1 MTPATPE
8 TADLPPLV
16 AAQHR
21 AMPYTRLTDCGM
33 DPADARRLLA
43 DTAAGTPWQD
53 AAAALARTQLE
64 RARVSEGAGHR
75 TTARQAYRHASAA
88 WMFAQMAYQTDTAE
102 KRELYARHT
111 AATAALAPG
120 VERVEI
126 THHDSVLGGW
136 LCLPEAA
143 TPRATVIVWGGL
155 SGWGAAYLPVA
166 DAYTARGLAC
176 LLAEGPGQGESRL
189 RHGLYVDEHVT
200 EGFARFVDLVEA
212 DPRLGGAIGVQGI
225 SFGGLFA
232 AHLAAADPRVGAVVV
247 NGAPAAPTVPEFR
260 TAREQ
265 MAAVVG
271 TDDLARV
278 TEVMDALRFDPD
290 EHRITCPLLLLHGG
304 QDPLARYE
312 DQEPFLRAAD
322 PARATV
328 RVWPDGEHTLYNHA
342 AERDALTGDWFADHL
357 TGQGTPK
364 GQGGENRWS
373 SEEG

>member
-1 MTPATPE
+1 MTTGDPGAEAT
-8 TADLPPLV
+8 LPPLV

-21 AMPYTRLTDCGM
+21 AMPLTRLIDCGM

-43 DTAAGTPWQD
+43 DTTAGIPWQD
-53 AAAALARTQLE
+53 AAATIADVQLE
-64 RARVSEGAGHR
+64 RARSAEAAGHS
-75 TTARQAYRHASAA
+75 TTARQAYRFASAA
-88 WMFAQMAYQTDTAE
+88 LMFAQMAYQSDTPQ

-126 THHDSVLGGW
+126 AHRDGVLGGW
-136 LCLPEAA
+136 LCLPETA

-155 SGWGAAYLPVA
+155 SGWGAAYLRLA
-166 DAYTARGLAC
+166 DAYTERGLAC

-189 RHGLYVDEHVT
+189 RHGLYIDEQVT
-200 EGFARFVDLVEA
+200 DGFARFVDLVEA
-212 DPRLGGAIGVQGI
+212 DPRLGGAIGVQGV

-271 TDDLARV
+271 TDDPDRV
-278 TEVMDALRFDPD
+278 AEVMDGLRFDPD
-290 EHRITCPLLLLHGG
+290 KHRIGCPLLLLHGG

-322 PARATV
+322 PVTATV

-342 AERDALTGDWFADHL
+342 AERDAYTGDWFTDQL
-357 TGQGTPK
+357 IDRNGP
-364 GQGGENRWS
+364 NN
-373 SEEG
+373 

>member
-1 MTPATPE
+1 MTTGNPE
-8 TADLPPLV
+8 TSPLV

-43 DTAAGTPWQD
+43 DTAAETPWQD
-53 AAAALARTQLE
+53 AAAAIAQAQLE
-64 RARVSEGAGHR
+64 RARLAEESGHR
-75 TTARQAYRHASAA
+75 ATARQAYRYASAA
-88 WMFAQMAYQTDTAE
+88 LMFAQMAYQTDTAE
-102 KRELYARHT
+102 KRDLYAGHM
-111 AATAALAPG
+111 AATTALAPA

-126 THHDSVLGGW
+126 PHRGGALGGW
-136 LCLPEAA
+136 LCLPPHG

-212 DPRLGGAIGVQGI
+212 DPRLAGAIGVQGI

-232 AHLAAADPRVGAVVV
+232 AHLAAADPRAGAVVV
-247 NGAPAAPTVPEFR
+247 NGAPAVPTVPEFR

-265 MAAVVG
+265 LAAVVG
-271 TDDLARV
+271 TDDLDRV
-278 TEVMDALRFDPD
+278 AEVMAALRFDPD
-290 EHRITCPLLLLHGG
+290 KNPITCPLLLLHGG
-304 QDPLARYE
+304 RDALARYE

-322 PARATV
+322 PATATV

-342 AERDALTGDWFADHL
+342 AERDALTGDWFTDHL
-357 TGQGTPK
+357 TGQGTP
-364 GQGGENRWS
+364 
-373 SEEG
+373 EG

>member
-1 MTPATPE
+1 M
-8 TADLPPLV
+8 PPLV

-21 AMPYTRLTDCGM
+21 AMPFTRLTDCGM
-33 DPADARRLLA
+33 DPADARRLLT
-43 DTAAGTPWQD
+43 DTTAGIPWPD
-53 AAAALARTQLE
+53 AAAAIADTQLE
-64 RARVSEGAGHR
+64 RARSAQAAGHHA
-75 TTARQAYRHASAA
+75 TARQAYRFASAA
-88 WMFAQMAYQTDTAE
+88 LMFAQMAYQNDTPE

-126 THHDSVLGGW
+126 PHRDGVLGGW
-136 LCLPEAA
+136 LSLPA
-143 TPRATVIVWGGL
+143 TVPPRATVLVWGGL
-155 SGWGAAYLPVA
+155 SGWGAAYLALA

-200 EGFARFVDLVEA
+200 DGFARFVDLAEA
-212 DPRLGGAIGVQGI
+212 DPRLGGAIGVQGV

-247 NGAPAAPTVPEFR
+247 NGAPAVPAVPEFR

-271 TDDLARV
+271 SDDLGRV
-278 TEVMDALRFDPD
+278 AEVMDSLRFDPD
-290 EHRITCPLLLLHGG
+290 KHRIGCPLLLLHGG
-304 QDPLARYE
+304 RDPLARHE

-322 PARATV
+322 PATSAV
-328 RVWPDGEHTLYNHA
+328 RIWPDGEHTLYNHA
-342 AERDALTGDWFADHL
+342 AERDALTGDWFSDVLA
-357 TGQGTPK
+357 GRATPK
-364 GQGGENRWS
+364 R
-373 SEEG
+373 

>member
-1 MTPATPE
+1 MTAAVPG
-8 TADLPPLV
+8 TAPLPPLV

-21 AMPYTRLTDCGM
+21 AMPFTRLTDCGM

-53 AAAALARTQLE
+53 AAAAIARTQLQ
-64 RARVSEGAGHR
+64 RARLAEESGHR
-75 TTARQAYRHASAA
+75 TTARQAYRFASAA
-88 WMFAQMAYQTDTAE
+88 WMFAQMAHQTDTAE
-102 KRELYARHT
+102 KRDLYARHT
-111 AATAALAPG
+111 AATAALAPA
-120 VERVEI
+120 VERVDI
-126 THHDSVLGGW
+126 PHRHGRLGGW
-136 LCLPEAA
+136 LSLPPTGEAQ
-143 TPRATVIVWGGL
+143 ATVIVWGGL

-166 DAYTARGLAC
+166 DAYTSRGLAC

-189 RHGLYVDEHVT
+189 RHGLYVDERVT

-212 DPRLGGAIGVQGI
+212 DPRLGGAIGVQGV

-232 AHLAAADPRVGAVVV
+232 AHLAAADTRVGAVVV
-247 NGAPAAPTVPEFR
+247 NGAPAAPTVPEYR

-271 TDDLARV
+271 TDAPDRV

-290 EHRITCPLLLLHGG
+290 KYRITCPLLLLHGG

-322 PARATV
+322 PVAATV
-328 RVWPDGEHTLYNHA
+328 RIWPDGEHTLYNHA
-342 AERDALTGDWFADHL
+342 AERDALTGDWFTDHL
-357 TGQGTPK
+357 TGQSIPK
-364 GQGGENRWS
+364 G
-373 SEEG
+373 

>member
-1 MTPATPE
+1 MRS
-8 TADLPPLV
+8 ADPGTGSLLPLV

-21 AMPYTRLTDCGM
+21 AMPFTRLTDCGM

-43 DTAAGTPWQD
+43 DTASGTPWQD
-53 AAAALARTQLE
+53 AAAAIAQTQLARA
-64 RARVSEGAGHR
+64 RAAEGAGHR
-75 TTARQAYRHASAA
+75 TTARQAYRYASAA
-88 WMFAQMAYQTDTAE
+88 WMFAQMAHQGDTAE
-102 KRELYARHT
+102 KRDLYGRHT
-111 AATAALAPG
+111 AATAALAPA

-126 THHDSVLGGW
+126 QHRDGLLGGW
-136 LCLPEAA
+136 LCLPPTGEA
-143 TPRATVIVWGGL
+143 RATVIVWGGL

-166 DAYTARGLAC
+166 DACTARGLAC

-189 RHGLYVDEHVT
+189 SHGLYVDERVT
-200 EGFARFVDLVEA
+200 EGFARFLDLVEA

-247 NGAPAAPTVPEFR
+247 NGAPAAPTIPEFR

-271 TDDLARV
+271 TDDPGRV

-290 EHRITCPLLLLHGG
+290 KHRITCPLLLLHGG
-304 QDPLARYE
+304 QDPLARYT

-322 PARATV
+322 PSCVTV
-328 RVWPDGEHTLYNHA
+328 RIWPDGEHTLYNHA
-342 AERDALTGDWFADHL
+342 AERDALTGDWFTDHL
-357 TGQGTPK
+357 IGQGTPK
-364 GQGGENRWS
+364 G
-373 SEEG
+373 

>member
-1 MTPATPE
+1 MTAAVPG
-8 TADLPPLV
+8 TASLSPLV

-21 AMPYTRLTDCGM
+21 AMPFTRLTDCGM

-53 AAAALARTQLE
+53 AAATVAERQWE
-64 RARVSEGAGHR
+64 RARSAEEAGHR

-88 WMFAQMAYQTDTAE
+88 WMFAQMAHQTDSVE
-102 KRELYARHT
+102 KRDLYARHT
-111 AATAALAPG
+111 AATAALAPA

-126 THHDSVLGGW
+126 PHRDGRLGGW
-136 LCLPEAA
+136 LCLPPAGEAQ
-143 TPRATVIVWGGL
+143 ATVIVWGGL

-189 RHGLYVDEHVT
+189 RHGLYVDERVT

-212 DPRLGGAIGVQGI
+212 DPRLGGALGVQGV

-232 AHLAAADPRVGAVVV
+232 AHLADADPRVGAVVV

-271 TDDLARV
+271 TDELDRV
-278 TEVMDALRFDPD
+278 TEVMDALRFDPAK
-290 EHRITCPLLLLHGG
+290 HRITCPLLLLHGG
-304 QDPLARYE
+304 RDPLARYE

-322 PARATV
+322 PATATV
-328 RVWPDGEHTLYNHA
+328 RIWPDGEHTLYNHA
-342 AERDALTGDWFADHL
+342 AERDALTGDWFTDHL

-364 GQGGENRWS
+364 G
-373 SEEG
+373 

>member
-1 MTPATPE
+1 MTTGDSGTEAE
-8 TADLPPLV
+8 LPPLV

-21 AMPYTRLTDCGM
+21 AMSFTRLTDCGM

-43 DTAAGTPWQD
+43 DTTAGIPWQD
-53 AAAALARTQLE
+53 AASIIADVQLV
-64 RARVSEGAGHR
+64 RARSAEAAGHR
-75 TTARQAYRHASAA
+75 TTARQAYRFASAA
-88 WMFAQMAYQTDTAE
+88 LMFAQMAYQSDTPE

-111 AATAALAPG
+111 TATAALAPG

-126 THHDSVLGGW
+126 THRGGVLGGW
-136 LCLPEAA
+136 LSLPQAA
-143 TPRATVIVWGGL
+143 PPRATVIVWGGL
-155 SGWGAAYLPVA
+155 SGWGAAYLSLA

-200 EGFARFVDLVEA
+200 DGFARFVDLVEA
-212 DPRLGGAIGVQGI
+212 DPRLGGAIGVQGV

-232 AHLAAADPRVGAVVV
+232 AHLAAVDPRVGAVVV
-247 NGAPAAPTVPEFR
+247 NGAPAVPAVPEFR

-271 TDDLARV
+271 TDDLDRV

-290 EHRITCPLLLLHGG
+290 KHRIGCPLLLLHGG
-304 QDPLARYE
+304 RDPLARYE

-322 PARATV
+322 PATATV
-328 RVWPDGEHTLYNHA
+328 RIWPDGEHTLYNHA
-342 AERDALTGDWFADHL
+342 AERDAFSGDWFIDHL
-357 TGQGTPK
+357 AGQGTPK
-364 GQGGENRWS
+364 S
-373 SEEG
+373 

>member
-1 MTPATPE
+1 MTAAAPG
-8 TADLPPLV
+8 TAPLPPLV

-21 AMPYTRLTDCGM
+21 AMPFTRLTDCGM
-33 DPADARRLLA
+33 DPAAARRLLA

-53 AAAALARTQLE
+53 AAAAIAQTQLE
-64 RARVSEGAGHR
+64 RARSAEESGHR
-75 TTARQAYRHASAA
+75 TTARQAYRYASAA
-88 WMFAQMAYQTDTAE
+88 WMFAQMAHQTDTAE
-102 KRELYARHT
+102 KRQLYARHT
-111 AATAALAPG
+111 AATAALVPD

-126 THHDSVLGGW
+126 PHRDGRLGGW
-136 LCLPEAA
+136 LCLPPTGEAQ
-143 TPRATVIVWGGL
+143 ATVIVWGGL

-166 DAYTARGLAC
+166 DAYTSRGLAC

-189 RHGLYVDEHVT
+189 RHGLHVDERVT
-200 EGFARFVDLVEA
+200 DGFARFVDLIEA
-212 DPRLGGAIGVQGI
+212 DPRLGGAIGVQGV

-271 TDDLARV
+271 TDDLGRV
-278 TEVMDALRFDPD
+278 AEVMDALRFDPD
-290 EHRITCPLLLLHGG
+290 RHRITCPLLLLHGG

-322 PARATV
+322 PATANV
-328 RVWPDGEHTLYNHA
+328 RIWPDGEHTLYNHA
-342 AERDALTGDWFADHL
+342 AQRDALTGDWFTDHL
-357 TGQGTPK
+357 IDRGTPK
-364 GQGGENRWS
+364 G
-373 SEEG
+373 

>member
-1 MTPATPE
+1 MTAGNPAAE
-8 TADLPPLV
+8 AVLPPLV

-21 AMPYTRLTDCGM
+21 AMPFTRLTDCGM

-43 DTAAGTPWQD
+43 DTTAGIPWQD
-53 AAAALARTQLE
+53 AATMIADVQLE
-64 RARVSEGAGHR
+64 RARVSEAAGHR
-75 TTARQAYRHASAA
+75 TTARQAYRFASGAL
-88 WMFAQMAYQTDTAE
+88 MFAQMAYQSDTAE
-102 KRELYARHT
+102 KRDLYARHT

-126 THHDSVLGGW
+126 THRAGVLSGW
-136 LCLPEAA
+136 LCLPPTGAA
-143 TPRATVIVWGGL
+143 PATVIVWGGL

-189 RHGLYVDEHVT
+189 RHGLYVDERVT

-247 NGAPAAPTVPEFR
+247 NGAPAAPTVPEYR

-271 TDDLARV
+271 TDAPDRV

-290 EHRITCPLLLLHGG
+290 KHRITCPLLLLHGG

-322 PARATV
+322 PAAATV
-328 RVWPDGEHTLYNHA
+328 RIWPDGEHTLYNHA
-342 AERDALTGDWFADHL
+342 AERDALTGDWFTDHL
-357 TGQGTPK
+357 TGQSTPK
-364 GQGGENRWS
+364 G
-373 SEEG
+373 

>member
-1 MTPATPE
+1 MTTGDQGAGAT
-8 TADLPPLV
+8 LPPMV

-21 AMPYTRLTDCGM
+21 AMPFTRLTDCGM

-43 DTAAGTPWQD
+43 DTAAGIPWQD
-53 AAAALARTQLE
+53 AAATIADVQLE
-64 RARVSEGAGHR
+64 RARSAEGAGHR
-75 TTARQAYRHASAA
+75 ATARQAYRFASAA
-88 WMFAQMAYQTDTAE
+88 LMFAQMAHQSDTE
-102 KRELYARHT
+102 RKRELYARHT
-111 AATAALAPG
+111 AATAALAPD

-126 THHDSVLGGW
+126 PHRDGVLGGW
-136 LCLPEAA
+136 LCLPAG

-189 RHGLYVDEHVT
+189 RQGLYVDEHVT
-200 EGFARFVDLVEA
+200 DGFARFVDLVEA
-212 DPRLGGAIGVQGI
+212 DPRLGGGTGVQGV

-247 NGAPAAPTVPEFR
+247 NGAPAVPAVPEFR

-271 TDDLARV
+271 TDDLDRV
-278 TEVMDALRFDPD
+278 AEIMDSLRFDPD
-290 EHRITCPLLLLHGG
+290 KHRIGCPLLLLHGG
-304 QDPLARYE
+304 HDPLARYE

-322 PARATV
+322 PATATL
-328 RVWPDGEHTLYNHA
+328 RIWPDGEHTLYNHA
-342 AERDALTGDWFADHL
+342 AERDALTADWFTDHL
-357 TGQGTPK
+357 INSPNTANG
-364 GQGGENRWS
+364 
-373 SEEG
+373 